1 MEKLT
6 EKRRNYRSIRRVVL
20 GLFLLF
26 TTPVFADIN
35 TDCANNQNCY
45 NSGEYIY
52 ESGQDLV
59 DLYNQAG
66 TTNLNAGD
74 DQWSSSVTL
83 GNTWNR
89 WGKSWDKARMS
100 TNGCLNFVGRSDGA
114 NSSNCNDY
122 TPQSLPYRN
131 YTLYPFW
138 TDLIRGQSNVSGCNN
153 TWCSSKMLFKAFDDY
168 VVFGWYYMR
177 EYNRSSSNSFEVIL
191 WNNDTYDY
199 RYRELDIDRHDVLI
213 GEQGA
218 NNELKTYLF
227 YNDNQNGF
235 NNFDQ
240 FLAGYGGPDIEN
252 GGSLY
257 SEGLTFEQQCQA
269 DPLFNDQ
276 CTGYAAAYL
285 AQQCNIDSLYDS
297 QCPGYADAFFAQ
309 QCDLDPLSDENCS
322 GYAIA
327 YFDMQCMLDPL
338 YDDGCP
344 GYWQELAFQESLER
358 DEDDMTNDDGMFS
371 DEELDMYGYDEDFEA
386 QQYGF
391 DDEADLYG
399 YEEQDFSTGD
409 MGDEFLTFEV
419 IAIDDQMF
427 TNEMDDRYGEGWEE
441 FTDEE
446 WYEIDVEEFGQEQ
459 VDDWYGTDVEFS
471 DEGFIEF
478 DMQQEEYFPDD
489 LVAQLDPQEIFEL
502 DQGGVVVFTEEEWI
516 PNEEEEIFL
525 RVDDLEFTEE
535 EFMDI
540 IEDIE
545 TVEELQEFIE
555 EVEENFDTSIEI
567 QIDDIVEDEAF
578 EELINEEELQELLQ
592 EEPELIEET
601 EEVIE
606 EEIELIEEEVE
617 LEAEREEVAQSET
630 RVASSGGPSRGS
642 LAVARLKKELGA
654 AANVVASQVDDGS
667 SSASSGGGSSGGSS
681 SSGSYSGSSSGSYSD
696 GGQSSSA
703 STGSTFIQEQ
713 VEQSSGQVSI
723 DVEVADVVDA
733 GPQIS
738 AFEVAEQQQEDT
750 SQQEMTFESGSD
762 SFGGGDMDFSNS
774 FNDALSTGQSIGQ
787 FLSNETPDFGKFDVA
802 PPSVQESRTTK
813 AVESLADKL
822 GGEAAQEQ
830 LQAQFEAN
838 QEAGGFEDQTIAVA
852 VIGYNPDI
860 QQYLGKDQLQDQQNW
875 YQVKALYTNAKIDD
889 NKFNFYM
896 MAGKTEKKLQEMID
910 SQYNKE

>member
-6 EKRRNYRSIRRVVL
+6 EKRRDYRSIRRVVL

-227 YNDNQNGF
+227 YNDNQNGY

-269 DPLFNDQ
+269 DPLFNSQ
-276 CTGYAAAYL
+276 CSGYDAAYFT
-285 AQQCNIDSLYDS
+285 QQCNADALYDD
-297 QCPGYADAFFAQ
+297 QCPGYADAYFTQ
-309 QCDLDPLSDENCS
+309 QCDLDALYDENCS
-322 GYAIA
+322 GYAVA
-327 YFDMQCMLDPL
+327 YFDLQCNLDPL
-338 YDDGCP
+338 YDEQCP
-344 GYWQELAFQESLER
+344 GYWQELAFQESLEG
-358 DEDDMTNDDGMFS
+358 DDDMTNDDGMYS

-386 QQYGF
+386 MQQGYGS
-391 DDEADLYG
+391 EEELYG
-399 YEEQDFSTGD
+399 YEDFSQGD
-409 MGDEFLTFEV
+409 MGDEFVEV
-419 IAIDDQMF
+419 FMLDEELF
-427 TNEMDDRYGEGWEE
+427 TNEMDGLYGEGWQE

-459 VDDWYGTDVEFS
+459 VDDWYGEDVEFN
-471 DEGFIEF
+471 DDGMIEW
-478 DMQQEEYFPDD
+478 DMPEEQYMPDD
-489 LVAQLDPQEIFEL
+489 LVAQLDPTEIFEL
-502 DQGGVVVFTEEEWI
+502 DQGGVVIFTEEEWE

-525 RVDDLEFTEE
+525 RSEDIELTEE

-545 TVEELQEFIE
+545 TVEELQEFIGEIVIE
-555 EVEENFDTSIEI
+555 ETVEIEEL
-567 QIDDIVEDEAF
+567 VNDEAL
-578 EELINEEELQELLQ
+578 EELINEEELEELI
-592 EEPELIEET
+592 EDEPELIEEP

-606 EEIELIEEEVE
+606 ETEEVVEEE
-617 LEAEREEVAQSET
+617 
-630 RVASSGGPSRGS
+630 SSPSSSGPSRGS
-642 LAVARLKKELGA
+642 MVVAKLKKELGS
-654 AANVVASQVDDGS
+654 VASSSVQVDDGS
-667 SSASSGGGSSGGSS
+667 GSAQGGDSGSSQ
-681 SSGSYSGSSSGSYSD
+681 GSYSGSSSGNISS
-696 GGQSSSA
+696 GGQSASS

-713 VEQSSGQVSI
+713 VEQTTGQVSI
-723 DVEVADVVDA
+723 DVEVSDVVDA
-733 GPQIS
+733 GPAVS

-750 SQQEMTFESGSD
+750 SQQEMTFDSGSD
-762 SFGGGDMDFSNS
+762 SFGGGDMDFSNR
-774 FNDALSTGQSIGQ
+774 FDDALSTGQSIGQ

-813 AVESLADKL
+813 AVESLADRL
-822 GGEAAQEQ
+822 GKENAQEQ

-860 QQYLGKDQLQDQQNW
+860 QQYLGKDQLQDQENW
-875 YQVKALYTNAKIDD
+875 YQVKALYTDAKIDD

-896 MAGKTEKKLQEMID
+896 MAGKTEKKLKEMID

>member
-1 MEKLT
+1 MGKLT
-6 EKRRNYRSIRRVVL
+6 EKRRDYRSIRRVVL

-26 TTPVFADIN
+26 NTPVFADIN

-227 YNDNQNGF
+227 YNDNQNGY

-269 DPLFNDQ
+269 DPLFNSQ
-276 CTGYAAAYL
+276 CSGYDAAYFT
-285 AQQCNIDSLYDS
+285 QQCNADALYDD
-297 QCPGYADAFFAQ
+297 QCPGYADAYFTQ
-309 QCDLDPLSDENCS
+309 QCDLDALYDENCS

-327 YFDMQCMLDPL
+327 YFDLQCNLDPL
-338 YDDGCP
+338 YDEQCP
-344 GYWQELAFQESLER
+344 GYWQELAFQESLEG
-358 DEDDMTNDDGMFS
+358 DDDMTNDDGMYS

-386 QQYGF
+386 MQQGYGS
-391 DDEADLYG
+391 EEELYG
-399 YEEQDFSTGD
+399 YEDFSQGD
-409 MGDEFLTFEV
+409 MGDEFVEV
-419 IAIDDQMF
+419 FMLDEELF
-427 TNEMDDRYGEGWEE
+427 TNEMDGLYGEGWQE

-459 VDDWYGTDVEFS
+459 VDDWYGEDVEFN
-471 DEGFIEF
+471 DDGMIEW
-478 DMQQEEYFPDD
+478 DMPEEQYMPDD
-489 LVAQLDPQEIFEL
+489 LVAQLDPTEIFEL
-502 DQGGVVVFTEEEWI
+502 DQGGVVIFTEEEWI

-525 RVDDLEFTEE
+525 RSEDIELTEE

-545 TVEELQEFIE
+545 TVEELQEFIGEIVIE
-555 EVEENFDTSIEI
+555 ETVEIEEL
-567 QIDDIVEDEAF
+567 VNDEAL
-578 EELINEEELQELLQ
+578 EELINEEELEELI
-592 EEPELIEET
+592 EDEPELIEEP

-606 EEIELIEEEVE
+606 ETEEVVEEE
-617 LEAEREEVAQSET
+617 
-630 RVASSGGPSRGS
+630 SSPSSSGPSRGS
-642 LAVARLKKELGA
+642 MVVAKLKKELGS
-654 AANVVASQVDDGS
+654 VASSSVQVDDGS
-667 SSASSGGGSSGGSS
+667 GSAQGGDSGSSQ
-681 SSGSYSGSSSGSYSD
+681 GSYSGSSSGNISS
-696 GGQSSSA
+696 GGQSASS

-713 VEQSSGQVSI
+713 VEQTTGQVSI
-723 DVEVADVVDA
+723 DVEVSDVVDA
-733 GPQIS
+733 GPAVS

-750 SQQEMTFESGSD
+750 SQQEMTFDSGSD
-762 SFGGGDMDFSNS
+762 SFGGGDMDFSNR
-774 FNDALSTGQSIGQ
+774 FDDALSAGQSIGQ
-787 FLSNETPDFGKFDVA
+787 FLSNEAPDFGKFDVA

-813 AVESLADKL
+813 AVESLADRL
-822 GGEAAQEQ
+822 GKENAQEQ

-860 QQYLGKDQLQDQQNW
+860 QQYLGKDQLQDQENW
-875 YQVKALYTNAKIDD
+875 YQVKALYTDAKIDD

-896 MAGKTEKKLQEMID
+896 MAGKTEKKLKEMID

>member
-1 MEKLT
+1 MGKLT
-6 EKRRNYRSIRRVVL
+6 EKRRDYRSIRRVVL

-227 YNDNQNGF
+227 YNDNQNGY

-269 DPLFNDQ
+269 DPLFNSQ
-276 CTGYAAAYL
+276 CSGYDAAYFT
-285 AQQCNIDSLYDS
+285 QQCNADALYDD
-297 QCPGYADAFFAQ
+297 QCPGYADAYFTQ
-309 QCDLDPLSDENCS
+309 QCDLDALYDENCS

-327 YFDMQCMLDPL
+327 YFDLQCNLDPL
-338 YDDGCP
+338 YDEQCP
-344 GYWQELAFQESLER
+344 GYWQELAFQESLEG
-358 DEDDMTNDDGMFS
+358 DDDMTNDDGMYS

-386 QQYGF
+386 MQQGYGS
-391 DDEADLYG
+391 EEELYG
-399 YEEQDFSTGD
+399 YEDFSQGD
-409 MGDEFLTFEV
+409 MGDEFVEV
-419 IAIDDQMF
+419 FMLDEELF
-427 TNEMDDRYGEGWEE
+427 TNEMDGLYGEGWQE

-459 VDDWYGTDVEFS
+459 VDDWYGEDVEFN
-471 DEGFIEF
+471 DDGMIEW
-478 DMQQEEYFPDD
+478 DMPEEQYMPDD
-489 LVAQLDPQEIFEL
+489 LVAQLDPTEIFEL
-502 DQGGVVVFTEEEWI
+502 DQGGVVIFTEEEWI

-525 RVDDLEFTEE
+525 RSEDIELTEE

-545 TVEELQEFIE
+545 TVEELQEFIGEIVIE
-555 EVEENFDTSIEI
+555 ETVEIEEL
-567 QIDDIVEDEAF
+567 VNDEAL
-578 EELINEEELQELLQ
+578 EELINEEELEELI
-592 EEPELIEET
+592 EDEPELIEEP

-606 EEIELIEEEVE
+606 ETEEVVEEE
-617 LEAEREEVAQSET
+617 
-630 RVASSGGPSRGS
+630 SSPSSSGPSRGS
-642 LAVARLKKELGA
+642 MVVAKLKKELGS
-654 AANVVASQVDDGS
+654 VASSSVQVDDGS
-667 SSASSGGGSSGGSS
+667 GSAQGGDSGSSQ
-681 SSGSYSGSSSGSYSD
+681 GSYSGSSSGNISS
-696 GGQSSSA
+696 GGQSASS
-703 STGSTFIQEQ
+703 STGSTFIQDQ
-713 VEQSSGQVSI
+713 VEQTTGQVSI
-723 DVEVADVVDA
+723 DVEVSDVVDA
-733 GPQIS
+733 GPAVS

-750 SQQEMTFESGSD
+750 SQQEMTFDSGSD
-762 SFGGGDMDFSNS
+762 SFGGGDMDFSNR
-774 FNDALSTGQSIGQ
+774 FDDALSAGQSIGQ
-787 FLSNETPDFGKFDVA
+787 FLSNEAPDFGKFDVA

-813 AVESLADKL
+813 AVESLADRL
-822 GGEAAQEQ
+822 GKENAQEQ

-860 QQYLGKDQLQDQQNW
+860 QQYLGKDQLQDQENW
-875 YQVKALYTNAKIDD
+875 YQVKALYTDAKIDD

-896 MAGKTEKKLQEMID
+896 MAGKTEKKLKEMID

>member
-1 MEKLT
+1 MGKLT
-6 EKRRNYRSIRRVVL
+6 EKRRDYRSIRRVVL

-26 TTPVFADIN
+26 TTPVFADSFN
-35 TDCANNQNCY
+35 EDCSNNQNCF
-45 NSGEYIY
+45 NQDDYIY
-52 ESGQDLV
+52 ESGQPLI

-199 RYRELDIDRHDVLI
+199 RYRDLDIDRHDVLI

-227 YNDNQNGF
+227 YNDNQNGY

-269 DPLFNDQ
+269 DPLFNSQ
-276 CTGYAAAYL
+276 CSGYDAAYFT
-285 AQQCNIDSLYDS
+285 QQCNADALYDD
-297 QCPGYADAFFAQ
+297 QCPGYADAYFTQ
-309 QCDLDPLSDENCS
+309 QCDLDALYDENCS

-327 YFDMQCMLDPL
+327 YFDLQCNLDPL
-338 YDDGCP
+338 YDEQCP
-344 GYWQELAFQESLER
+344 GYWQELAFQESLEG
-358 DEDDMTNDDGMFS
+358 DDDMTNDDGMYS

-386 QQYGF
+386 MQQGYGS
-391 DDEADLYG
+391 EEELYG
-399 YEEQDFSTGD
+399 YEDFSQGD
-409 MGDEFLTFEV
+409 MGDEFVEV
-419 IAIDDQMF
+419 FMLDEELF
-427 TNEMDDRYGEGWEE
+427 TNEMDGLYGEGWQE

-459 VDDWYGTDVEFS
+459 VDDWYGEDVEFN
-471 DEGFIEF
+471 DDGMIEW
-478 DMQQEEYFPDD
+478 DMPEEQYMPDD
-489 LVAQLDPQEIFEL
+489 LVAQLDPTEIFEL
-502 DQGGVVVFTEEEWI
+502 DQGGVVIFTEEEWI

-525 RVDDLEFTEE
+525 RSEDIELTEE

-545 TVEELQEFIE
+545 TVEELQEFIGEIVIE
-555 EVEENFDTSIEI
+555 ETVEIEEL
-567 QIDDIVEDEAF
+567 VNDEAL
-578 EELINEEELQELLQ
+578 EELINEEELEELI
-592 EEPELIEET
+592 EDEPELIEEP

-606 EEIELIEEEVE
+606 ETEEVVEEE
-617 LEAEREEVAQSET
+617 
-630 RVASSGGPSRGS
+630 SSPSSSGPSRGS
-642 LAVARLKKELGA
+642 MVVAKLKKELGS
-654 AANVVASQVDDGS
+654 VASSSVQVDDGS
-667 SSASSGGGSSGGSS
+667 GSAQGGDSGSSQ
-681 SSGSYSGSSSGSYSD
+681 GSYSGSSSGNISS
-696 GGQSSSA
+696 GGQSASS

-713 VEQSSGQVSI
+713 VEQTTGQVSI
-723 DVEVADVVDA
+723 DVEVSDVVDA
-733 GPQIS
+733 GPAVS

-750 SQQEMTFESGSD
+750 SQQEMTFDSGSD
-762 SFGGGDMDFSNS
+762 SFGGGDMDFSNR
-774 FNDALSTGQSIGQ
+774 FDDALSAGQSIGQ
-787 FLSNETPDFGKFDVA
+787 FLSNEAPDFGKFDVA

-813 AVESLADKL
+813 AVESLADRL
-822 GGEAAQEQ
+822 GKENAQEQ

-860 QQYLGKDQLQDQQNW
+860 QQYLGKDQLQDQENW
-875 YQVKALYTNAKIDD
+875 YQVKALYTDAKIDD

-896 MAGKTEKKLQEMID
+896 MAGKTEKKLKEMID

>member
-1 MEKLT
+1 MGKLT
-6 EKRRNYRSIRRVVL
+6 EKRRDYRSIRRVVL

-177 EYNRSSSNSFEVIL
+177 EYNRQSSNSFEVIL

-199 RYRELDIDRHDVLI
+199 RYRELDIIQHDVLI

-227 YNDNQNGF
+227 YNDNQNGY

-269 DPLFNDQ
+269 DPLFNSQ
-276 CTGYAAAYL
+276 CSGYDAAYFT
-285 AQQCNIDSLYDS
+285 QQCNADALYDD
-297 QCPGYADAFFAQ
+297 QCPGYADAYFTQ
-309 QCDLDPLSDENCS
+309 QCDLDALYDENCS

-327 YFDMQCMLDPL
+327 YFDLQCNLDPL
-338 YDDGCP
+338 YDEQCP
-344 GYWQELAFQESLER
+344 GYWQELAFQESLEG
-358 DEDDMTNDDGMFS
+358 DDDMTNDDGMYS

-386 QQYGF
+386 MQQGYGS
-391 DDEADLYG
+391 EEELYG
-399 YEEQDFSTGD
+399 YEDFSQGD
-409 MGDEFLTFEV
+409 MGDEFVEV
-419 IAIDDQMF
+419 FMLDEELF
-427 TNEMDDRYGEGWEE
+427 TNEMDGLYGEGWQE

-459 VDDWYGTDVEFS
+459 VDDWYGEDVEFN
-471 DEGFIEF
+471 DDGMIEW
-478 DMQQEEYFPDD
+478 DMPEEQYMPDD
-489 LVAQLDPQEIFEL
+489 LVAQLDPTEIFEL
-502 DQGGVVVFTEEEWI
+502 DQGGVVIFTEEEWI

-525 RVDDLEFTEE
+525 RSEDIELTEE

-545 TVEELQEFIE
+545 TVEELQEFIGEIVIE
-555 EVEENFDTSIEI
+555 ETVEIEEL
-567 QIDDIVEDEAF
+567 VNDEAL
-578 EELINEEELQELLQ
+578 EELINEEELEELI
-592 EEPELIEET
+592 EDEPELIEEP

-606 EEIELIEEEVE
+606 ETEEVVEEE
-617 LEAEREEVAQSET
+617 
-630 RVASSGGPSRGS
+630 SSPSSSGPSRGS
-642 LAVARLKKELGA
+642 MVVAKLKKELGS
-654 AANVVASQVDDGS
+654 VASSSVQVDDGS
-667 SSASSGGGSSGGSS
+667 GSAQGGDSGSSQ
-681 SSGSYSGSSSGSYSD
+681 GSYSGSSSGNISS
-696 GGQSSSA
+696 GGQSASS
-703 STGSTFIQEQ
+703 STGSTFIQDQ
-713 VEQSSGQVSI
+713 VEQTTGQVSI
-723 DVEVADVVDA
+723 DVEVSDVVDA
-733 GPQIS
+733 GPAVS

-750 SQQEMTFESGSD
+750 SQQEMTFDSGSD
-762 SFGGGDMDFSNS
+762 SFGGGDMDFSNR
-774 FNDALSTGQSIGQ
+774 FDDALSTGQSIGQ
-787 FLSNETPDFGKFDVA
+787 FLSNEAPDFGKFDVA

-813 AVESLADKL
+813 AVESLADRL
-822 GGEAAQEQ
+822 GKENAQEQ

-860 QQYLGKDQLQDQQNW
+860 QQYLGKDQLQDQENW
-875 YQVKALYTNAKIDD
+875 YQVKALYTDAKIDD

-896 MAGKTEKKLQEMID
+896 MAGKTEKKLKEMID

>member
-1 MEKLT
+1 MGKLT
-6 EKRRNYRSIRRVVL
+6 EKRRDYRSIRRVVL

-89 WGKSWDKARMS
+89 WGKSWNKARMS

-227 YNDNQNGF
+227 YNDNQNGY

-269 DPLFNDQ
+269 DPLFNSQ
-276 CTGYAAAYL
+276 CSGYDAAYFT
-285 AQQCNIDSLYDS
+285 QQCNADALYDD
-297 QCPGYADAFFAQ
+297 QCPGYADAYFTQ
-309 QCDLDPLSDENCS
+309 QCDLDALYDENCS

-327 YFDMQCMLDPL
+327 YFDLQCNLDPL
-338 YDDGCP
+338 YDEQCP
-344 GYWQELAFQESLER
+344 GYWQELAFQESLEG
-358 DEDDMTNDDGMFS
+358 DDDMTNDDGMYS

-386 QQYGF
+386 MQQGYGS
-391 DDEADLYG
+391 EEELYG
-399 YEEQDFSTGD
+399 YEDFSQGD
-409 MGDEFLTFEV
+409 MGDEFVEV
-419 IAIDDQMF
+419 FMLDEELF
-427 TNEMDDRYGEGWEE
+427 TNEMDGLYGEGWQE

-459 VDDWYGTDVEFS
+459 VDDWYGEDVEFN
-471 DEGFIEF
+471 DDGMIEW
-478 DMQQEEYFPDD
+478 DMPEEQYMPDD
-489 LVAQLDPQEIFEL
+489 LVAQLDPTEIFEL
-502 DQGGVVVFTEEEWI
+502 DQGGVVIFTEEEWI

-525 RVDDLEFTEE
+525 RSEDIELTEE

-545 TVEELQEFIE
+545 TVEELQEFIGEIVIE
-555 EVEENFDTSIEI
+555 ETVEIEEL
-567 QIDDIVEDEAF
+567 VNDEAL
-578 EELINEEELQELLQ
+578 EELINEEELEELI
-592 EEPELIEET
+592 EDEPELIEEP

-606 EEIELIEEEVE
+606 ETEEVVEEE
-617 LEAEREEVAQSET
+617 
-630 RVASSGGPSRGS
+630 SSPSSSGPSRGS
-642 LAVARLKKELGA
+642 MVVAKLKKELGS
-654 AANVVASQVDDGS
+654 VASSSVQVDDGS
-667 SSASSGGGSSGGSS
+667 GSAQGGDSGSSQ
-681 SSGSYSGSSSGSYSD
+681 GSYSGSSSGNISS
-696 GGQSSSA
+696 GGQSASS
-703 STGSTFIQEQ
+703 STGSTFIQDQ
-713 VEQSSGQVSI
+713 VEQTTGQVSI
-723 DVEVADVVDA
+723 DVEVSDVVDA
-733 GPQIS
+733 GPAVS

-750 SQQEMTFESGSD
+750 SQQEMTFDSGSD
-762 SFGGGDMDFSNS
+762 SFGGGDMDFSNR
-774 FNDALSTGQSIGQ
+774 FDDALSTGQSIGQ
-787 FLSNETPDFGKFDVA
+787 FLSNEAPDFGKFDVA

-813 AVESLADKL
+813 AVESLADRL
-822 GGEAAQEQ
+822 GKENAQEQ

-860 QQYLGKDQLQDQQNW
+860 QQYLGKDQLQDQENW
-875 YQVKALYTNAKIDD
+875 YQVKALYTDAKIDD

-896 MAGKTEKKLQEMID
+896 MAGKTEKKLKEMID

>member
-1 MEKLT
+1 MGKLT
-6 EKRRNYRSIRRVVL
+6 EKRRDYRSIRRVVL

-191 WNNDTYDY
+191 WNNDTYDF
-199 RYRELDIDRHDVLI
+199 RYRELDIDRHDVVI
-213 GEQGA
+213 GEQGSSS
-218 NNELKTYLF
+218 ETKTYLF
-227 YNDNQNGF
+227 YNDNQNGY
-235 NNFDQ
+235 NTFDQ

-269 DPLFNDQ
+269 DPLFNSQ
-276 CTGYAAAYL
+276 CSGYDAAYFT
-285 AQQCNIDSLYDS
+285 QQCNADALYDD
-297 QCPGYADAFFAQ
+297 QCPGYADAYFTQ
-309 QCDLDPLSDENCS
+309 QCDLDALYDENCS
-322 GYAIA
+322 GYAVA
-327 YFDMQCMLDPL
+327 YFDLQCNLDPL
-338 YDDGCP
+338 YDEQCP
-344 GYWQELAFQESLER
+344 GYWQELAFQESLEG
-358 DEDDMTNDDGMFS
+358 DDDMTNDDGMYS

-386 QQYGF
+386 MQQGYGS
-391 DDEADLYG
+391 EEELYG
-399 YEEQDFSTGD
+399 YEDFSQGD
-409 MGDEFLTFEV
+409 MGDEFVEV
-419 IAIDDQMF
+419 FMLDEELF
-427 TNEMDDRYGEGWEE
+427 TNEMDGLYGEGWQE

-459 VDDWYGTDVEFS
+459 VDDWYGEDVEFN
-471 DEGFIEF
+471 DDGMIEW
-478 DMQQEEYFPDD
+478 DMPEEQYMPDD
-489 LVAQLDPQEIFEL
+489 LVAQLDPTEIFEL
-502 DQGGVVVFTEEEWI
+502 DQGGVVIFTEEEWI

-525 RVDDLEFTEE
+525 RSEDIELTEE

-545 TVEELQEFIE
+545 TVEELQEFIGEIVIE
-555 EVEENFDTSIEI
+555 ETVEIEEL
-567 QIDDIVEDEAF
+567 VNDEAL
-578 EELINEEELQELLQ
+578 EELINEEELEELI
-592 EEPELIEET
+592 EDEPELIEEP

-606 EEIELIEEEVE
+606 ETEEVVEEE
-617 LEAEREEVAQSET
+617 
-630 RVASSGGPSRGS
+630 SSPSSSGPSRGS
-642 LAVARLKKELGA
+642 MVVAKLKKELGS
-654 AANVVASQVDDGS
+654 VASSSVQVDDGS
-667 SSASSGGGSSGGSS
+667 GSAQGGDSGSSQ
-681 SSGSYSGSSSGSYSD
+681 GSYSGSSSGNISS
-696 GGQSSSA
+696 GGQSASS

-713 VEQSSGQVSI
+713 VEQTTGQVSI
-723 DVEVADVVDA
+723 DVEVSDVVDA
-733 GPQIS
+733 GPAVS

-750 SQQEMTFESGSD
+750 SQQEMTFDSGSD
-762 SFGGGDMDFSNS
+762 SFGGGDMDFSNR
-774 FNDALSTGQSIGQ
+774 FDDALSTGQSIGQ

-813 AVESLADKL
+813 AVESLADRL
-822 GGEAAQEQ
+822 GKENAQEQ

-860 QQYLGKDQLQDQQNW
+860 QQYLGKDQLQDQENW
-875 YQVKALYTNAKIDD
+875 YQVKALYTDAKIDD

-896 MAGKTEKKLQEMID
+896 MAGKTEKKLKEMID

>member
-1 MEKLT
+1 MGKLT
-6 EKRRNYRSIRRVVL
+6 EKRRDYRSIRRVVL

-89 WGKSWDKARMS
+89 WGKSWNKARMS

-227 YNDNQNGF
+227 YNDNQNGY

-269 DPLFNDQ
+269 DPLFNSQ
-276 CTGYAAAYL
+276 CSGYDAAYFT
-285 AQQCNIDSLYDS
+285 QQCNADALYDD
-297 QCPGYADAFFAQ
+297 QCPGYADAYFTQ
-309 QCDLDPLSDENCS
+309 QCDLDALYDENCS

-327 YFDMQCMLDPL
+327 YFDLQCNLDPL
-338 YDDGCP
+338 YDEQCP
-344 GYWQELAFQESLER
+344 GYWQELAFQESLEG
-358 DEDDMTNDDGMFS
+358 DDDMTNDDGMYS

-386 QQYGF
+386 MQQGYGS
-391 DDEADLYG
+391 EEELYG
-399 YEEQDFSTGD
+399 YEDFSQGD
-409 MGDEFLTFEV
+409 MGDEFVEV
-419 IAIDDQMF
+419 FMLDEELF
-427 TNEMDDRYGEGWEE
+427 TNEMDGLYGEGWQE

-459 VDDWYGTDVEFS
+459 VDDWYGEDVEFN
-471 DEGFIEF
+471 DDGMIEW
-478 DMQQEEYFPDD
+478 DMPEEQYMPDD
-489 LVAQLDPQEIFEL
+489 LVAQLDPTEIFEL
-502 DQGGVVVFTEEEWI
+502 DQGGVVIFTEEEWI

-525 RVDDLEFTEE
+525 RSEDIELTEE

-545 TVEELQEFIE
+545 TVEELQEFIGEIVIE
-555 EVEENFDTSIEI
+555 ETVEIEEL
-567 QIDDIVEDEAF
+567 VNDEAL
-578 EELINEEELQELLQ
+578 EELINEEELEELI
-592 EEPELIEET
+592 EDEPELIEEP

-606 EEIELIEEEVE
+606 ETEEVVEEE
-617 LEAEREEVAQSET
+617 
-630 RVASSGGPSRGS
+630 SSPSSSGPSRGS
-642 LAVARLKKELGA
+642 MVVAKLKKELGS
-654 AANVVASQVDDGS
+654 VASSSVQVDDGS
-667 SSASSGGGSSGGSS
+667 GSAQGGDSGSSQ
-681 SSGSYSGSSSGSYSD
+681 GSYSGSSSGNISS
-696 GGQSSSA
+696 GGQSASS

-713 VEQSSGQVSI
+713 VEQTTGQVSI
-723 DVEVADVVDA
+723 DVEVSDVVDA
-733 GPQIS
+733 GPAVS

-750 SQQEMTFESGSD
+750 SQQEMTFDSGSD
-762 SFGGGDMDFSNS
+762 SFGGGDMDFSNR
-774 FNDALSTGQSIGQ
+774 FDDALSTGQSIGQ
-787 FLSNETPDFGKFDVA
+787 FLSNEAPDFGKFDVA

-813 AVESLADKL
+813 AVESLADRL
-822 GGEAAQEQ
+822 GKENAQEQ

-860 QQYLGKDQLQDQQNW
+860 QQYLGKDQLQDQENW
-875 YQVKALYTNAKIDD
+875 YQVKALYTDAKIDD

-896 MAGKTEKKLQEMID
+896 MAGKTEKKLKEMID

>member
-1 MEKLT
+1 MGKLT
-6 EKRRNYRSIRRVVL
+6 EKRRDYRSIRRIVL

-26 TTPVFADIN
+26 TTPVFADSFN
-35 TDCANNQNCY
+35 EDCSNNQNCF
-45 NSGEYIY
+45 NQDDYIY
-52 ESGQDLV
+52 ESGQPLI

-89 WGKSWDKARMS
+89 WGKSWNKARMS

-199 RYRELDIDRHDVLI
+199 RYRELNITNHDVLI

-227 YNDNQNGF
+227 YNDNQNGY

-240 FLAGYGGPDIEN
+240 FLANYGGPDIEN

-269 DPLFNDQ
+269 DPLFNSE
-276 CTGYAAAYL
+276 CSGYDAAYFT
-285 AQQCNIDSLYDS
+285 QQCNADALYDE
-297 QCPGYADAFFAQ
+297 QCPGYADAYFTQ
-309 QCDLDPLSDENCS
+309 QCDLDALYDENCS
-322 GYAIA
+322 GYAVA
-327 YFDMQCMLDPL
+327 YFDLQCNMDPL
-338 YDDGCP
+338 YDEQCP
-344 GYWQELAFQESLER
+344 GYWQELAFQESLEG
-358 DEDDMTNDDGMFS
+358 DDDMTNDDGMYS

-386 QQYGF
+386 MQQGYGS
-391 DDEADLYG
+391 EEELYG
-399 YEEQDFSTGD
+399 YEDFSQGD
-409 MGDEFLTFEV
+409 MGDEFVEV
-419 IAIDDQMF
+419 FMLDEELF
-427 TNEMDDRYGEGWEE
+427 NNEMDGLYGEGWQE

-446 WYEIDVEEFGQEQ
+446 WYEIDVEEFGQEE
-459 VDDWYGTDVEFS
+459 VDSWYGEDVEFN
-471 DEGFIEF
+471 DEGMIEWSN
-478 DMQQEEYFPDD
+478 EEQYMPDD
-489 LVAQLDPQEIFEL
+489 LVAQLDPTEIFEL
-502 DQGGVVVFTEEEWI
+502 DQGGVVVFTEEEWE

-525 RVDDLEFTEE
+525 RSEDLELTEE

-545 TVEELQEFIE
+545 TVEELQEFIGEIVIE
-555 EVEENFDTSIEI
+555 ETVEIEEL
-567 QIDDIVEDEAF
+567 VNDEAL
-578 EELINEEELQELLQ
+578 EELINEEELEELI
-592 EEPELIEET
+592 EDEPELIEEQEEIVEET
-601 EEVIE
+601 EEVAE
-606 EEIELIEEEVE
+606 EE
-617 LEAEREEVAQSET
+617 
-630 RVASSGGPSRGS
+630 ASSSSGPSRGS
-642 LAVARLKKELGA
+642 MVVAKLKKELGS
-654 AANVVASQVDDGS
+654 VASSSVQVDDGS
-667 SSASSGGGSSGGSS
+667 GSAQGGDSGSSQ
-681 SSGSYSGSSSGSYSD
+681 GSYSGSSNISSS
-696 GGQSSSA
+696 GQSSS

-713 VEQSSGQVSI
+713 VEQTTGQVSI
-723 DVEVADVVDA
+723 DVEVSDVVEA
-733 GPQIS
+733 GPAVS

-750 SQQEMTFESGSD
+750 SQDMTFESGSD
-762 SFGGGDMDFSNS
+762 SFGGGDMDFSNR
-774 FNDALSTGQSIGQ
+774 FDDALSTGQSIGQ
-787 FLSNETPDFGKFDVA
+787 FLSNEAPDFGKFDVA

-813 AVESLADKL
+813 AVESLADRL
-822 GGEAAQEQ
+822 GKENAQEQ

-860 QQYLGKDQLQDQQNW
+860 QQYLGKDQLQDQENW
-875 YQVKALYTNAKIDD
+875 YQVKALYTDAKIDD

-896 MAGKTEKKLQEMID
+896 MAGKTEKKLKEMID